1 MLSLGLPAIIDL
13 GLGGVAA
20 LYLIAL
26 PLIRYWRRAGS
37 VPVGPKSQSTRRPKK
52 RSSRRM
58 RRDGHSDA
66 GR

>member
-13 GLGGVAA
+13 ALGGVAA

-37 VPVGPKSQSTRRPKK
+37 VPARPKSRLARRPRKQ
-52 RSSRRM
+52 
-58 RRDGHSDA
+58 D
-66 GR
+66 